1 MAIRYRNAM
10 ALVFLFGFQSAILV
24 LLSLFMVRW
33 VFIWLLCFFSYLSS
47 YSSFEIVFSFCFVG
61 FVGLTSIL
69 GVYGGRRSFLACCM
83 SLPRCEKRQWRDK
96 VVECSRTI
104 LHELDYVWTLGW
116 NVVLFVLG

>member
-69 GVYGGRRSFLACCM
+69 GVYGGRRCMVASGLFWLVAC
-83 SLPRCEKRQWRDK
+83 RCRGARRGGGGTKW
-96 VVECSRTI
+96 
-104 LHELDYVWTLGW
+104 W
-116 NVVLFVLG
+116 NVLEQS